1 MPALPTTA
9 TIGVIG
15 AGAMGAGIAQVAA
28 QAGHSVILHDN
39 QPGAAKAGIDNIRRQ
54 LEQRVAKGK
63 MTQDDVD
70 NIIARLQPADAIN
83 ALADSRLIIEAI
95 VENLEVKRQV
105 FAQLEALCS
114 PDTLLASN
122 TSSLSITS
130 IAANLEHPERMAGLH
145 FFNPAPVMKLVEVV
159 SGLATTTKVADTLF
173 DTASAWGKVAVHAS
187 STPGFIVN
195 RVARP
200 FYAEGLRLLQEGAS
214 DAATLDA
221 LMRQAGGFRMG
232 PFELMDLIGHDVNYA
247 VTRSVF
253 DAYYGDT
260 RFKPSLVQ
268 HALVEAGRLGRKSGQ
283 GFYGYFREEQRDKH
297 REGQREGAAKPQPK
311 FAAPVNAELPALV
324 VQGANGT
331 IAPLLERAQEAGLD
345 VVHRESLQQDGTPHL
360 YLGDLTLAL
369 SDGRCA
375 AERAVNEGLE
385 ALVLFDLCLDY
396 RSASAI
402 ALAASHTTSP
412 ESCQLATAFFQRLG
426 MDVAWLTDTPGLV
439 VLRTVTMLANEAA
452 DAVLQGVCSVQD
464 GDLAMQAGVNYPR
477 GPLAWADSLGLPF
490 VHRTLLHLQQSYGEE
505 RYRSSFLLRRKAL
518 SKERFHE

>member
-1 MPALPTTA
+1 MPALPSTA

-28 QAGHSVILHDN
+28 QAGHSVILYDN
-39 QPGAAKAGIDNIRRQ
+39 QPGTAKAGIDNIRRQ
-54 LEQRVAKGK
+54 LEKRVAKGK
-63 MTQDDVD
+63 MPQGDVD
-70 NIIARLQPADAIN
+70 TIIARLQPADAID

-95 VENLEVKRQV
+95 VENLEIKRQV
-105 FAQLEALCS
+105 FAQLEALC
-114 PDTLLASN
+114 PPGTLLASN

-130 IAANLEHPERMAGLH
+130 IAANLEYPERMAGLH

-159 SGLATTTKVADTLF
+159 SGLATTSEVAETLF

-200 FYAEGLRLLQEGAS
+200 FYAEGLRLLQEVAS

-268 HALVEAGRLGRKSGQ
+268 QALVEAGRLGRKSGQ
-283 GFYGYFREEQRDKH
+283 GFFDYPP
-297 REGQREGAAKPQPK
+297 EGERANTVTAQPK
-311 FAAPVNAELPALV
+311 FAAPANAELPALV
-324 VQGANGT
+324 VQGANST

-345 VVHRESLQQDGTPHL
+345 VVYRESLHQDGTSRL
-360 YLGDLTLAL
+360 YLGDLVLAL

-402 ALAASHTTSP
+402 GLAASHTASP
-412 ESCQLATAFFQRLG
+412 EARQLATAFFQRLG

-439 VLRTVTMLANEAA
+439 VLRTVAMLANEAA
-452 DAVLQGVCSVQD
+452 DAVLQGVCSAQD

-477 GPLAWADSLGLPF
+477 GLLAWADSLGLPF
-490 VHRTLLHLQQSYGEE
+490 VHRTLTHLQQSYGEE

-518 SKERFHE
+518 SEESFHE

>member
-1 MPALPTTA
+1 MPALPTSA
-9 TIGVIG
+9 VIGVIG

-54 LEQRVAKGK
+54 LEKRVAKGK
-63 MTQDDVD
+63 MIQGDVD
-70 NIIARLQPADAIN
+70 NIIARLQPADAID
-83 ALADSRLIIEAI
+83 ALADSHLVIEAI
-95 VENLEVKRQV
+95 VENLEIKRQV

-130 IAANLEHPERMAGLH
+130 IAANLERPERMAGLH

-159 SGLATTTKVADTLF
+159 SGLATTTDVAETLY
-173 DTASAWGKVAVHAS
+173 DTAVAWGKVAVHAS

-214 DAATLDA
+214 DAATIDA
-221 LMRQAGGFRMG
+221 LLRQAGGFRMG

-260 RFKPSLVQ
+260 RFEPSLVQ
-268 HALVEAGRLGRKSGQ
+268 QALVEAGRLGRKSGK
-283 GFYGYFREEQRDKH
+283 GFFDYAES
-297 REGQREGAAKPQPK
+297 AAKPQPT
-311 FAAPVNAELPALV
+311 FAEPANMELPALV
-324 VQGANGT
+324 VQGANST
-331 IAPLLERAQEAGLD
+331 LAPLLERAQEAGLN
-345 VVHRESLQQDGTPHL
+345 VVYRESLQQDGSPRL
-360 YLGDLTLAL
+360 YLGDLVLTI

-375 AERAVNEGLE
+375 AERAVNEGLD

-396 RSASAI
+396 RNASAI
-402 ALAASHTTSP
+402 ALAASHTVSP
-412 ESCQLATAFFQRLG
+412 EVRQLATAFFQHMG

-439 VLRTVTMLANEAA
+439 VLRTVAMLANEAA
-452 DAVLQGVCSVQD
+452 DAVLQGVCSAQD
-464 GDLAMQAGVNYPR
+464 GDLAMQAGVNYPS

-490 VHRTLLHLQQSYGEE
+490 VHRTLTHLQQSYGEE
-505 RYRSSFLLRRKAL
+505 RYRSSFLLRRNAL
-518 SKERFHE
+518 SEESFHE

>member
-1 MPALPTTA
+1 MSALPTSA
-9 TIGVIG
+9 VIGVIG

-54 LEQRVAKGK
+54 LEKRVAKGK
-63 MTQDDVD
+63 MIQGDVD
-70 NIIARLQPADAIN
+70 NIIARLQPADAID
-83 ALADSRLIIEAI
+83 ALADSHLVIEAI
-95 VENLEVKRQV
+95 VENLEIKRQV

-130 IAANLEHPERMAGLH
+130 IAANLERPERMAGLH

-159 SGLATTTKVADTLF
+159 SGLATTTDIAETLY
-173 DTASAWGKVAVHAS
+173 DTAIAWGKVAVHAS

-214 DAATLDA
+214 DAATIDA
-221 LMRQAGGFRMG
+221 LLRQAGGFRMG

-260 RFKPSLVQ
+260 RFEPSLVQ
-268 HALVEAGRLGRKSGQ
+268 QALVEAARLGRKSGK
-283 GFYGYFREEQRDKH
+283 GFFDYA
-297 REGQREGAAKPQPK
+297 EGAAKPQPE
-311 FAAPVNAELPALV
+311 FAAPANTELPALV
-324 VQGANGT
+324 VQGANST
-331 IAPLLERAQEAGLD
+331 LAPLLERAQEAGLN
-345 VVHRESLQQDGTPHL
+345 VVYRESLQQDGSPRL
-360 YLGDLTLAL
+360 YLGDLVMAL

-375 AERAVNEGLE
+375 TERAVNEGLD

-396 RSASAI
+396 RNASAI
-402 ALAASHTTSP
+402 ALAASHTASP
-412 ESCQLATAFFQRLG
+412 EARQLATAFFQHIR

-439 VLRTVTMLANEAA
+439 VLRTVAMLANEAA
-452 DAVLQGVCSVQD
+452 DAVLQGVCSAQD

-490 VHRTLLHLQQSYGEE
+490 IHRTLTHLQQSYGEE
-505 RYRSSFLLRRKAL
+505 RYRSSFLLRRNAL
-518 SKERFHE
+518 SEENFHE

>member
-28 QAGHSVILHDN
+28 QAGHLVILHDN
-39 QPGAAKAGIDNIRRQ
+39 RPGAATAGIDNIRHQ
-54 LEQRVAKGK
+54 LEQRVAKDK
-63 MTQDDVD
+63 MSKDAVD
-70 NIIARLQPADAIN
+70 SIIARMQPADTID
-83 ALADSRLIIEAI
+83 ALADSHLIIEAI
-95 VENLEVKRQV
+95 VEDLEIKRQL

-130 IAANLEHPERMAGLH
+130 IAANLEYPERMAGLH
-145 FFNPAPVMKLVEVV
+145 FFNPAPIMKLVEVV
-159 SGLATTTKVADTLF
+159 SGLATTAEIAETLYA
-173 DTASAWGKVAVHAS
+173 TANAWGKVAVHAS

-221 LMRQAGGFRMG
+221 LLRQAGGFRMG

-260 RFKPSLVQ
+260 RFKPSLMQ

-283 GFYGYFREEQRDKH
+283 GFFDYF
-297 REGQREGAAKPQPK
+297 EGQRQSAEKPQPNI
-311 FAAPVNAELPALV
+311 AAQAPTQLQLPPLV
-324 VQGANGT
+324 VQGDPGV
-331 IAPLLERAQEAGLD
+331 IAPLLERAQQAGLD
-345 VVHRESLQQDGTPHL
+345 VIHRESLPRDGAPLLH
-360 YLGDLTLAL
+360 LGDLVLAL

-412 ESCQLATAFFQRLG
+412 EACQLATAFFQRLG

-439 VLRTVTMLANEAA
+439 VLRTVVMLANEAA
-452 DAVLQGVCSVQD
+452 DAVLQGVCSAQD
-464 GDLAMQAGVNYPR
+464 VDLAMQAGVNYPC
-477 GPLAWADSLGLPF
+477 GPLAWADSLSLPF
-490 VHRTLLHLQQSYGEE
+490 THRTLTHLQQSYGEE

-518 SKERFHE
+518 SEESFHE

>member
-1 MPALPTTA
+1 MPALPTSA
-9 TIGVIG
+9 VIGVIG

-28 QAGHSVILHDN
+28 QAGHPVILHDN

-63 MTQDDVD
+63 MSQGDVD
-70 NIIARLQPADAIN
+70 NIIARLQPADAID
-83 ALADSRLIIEAI
+83 ALADSHLVIEAI
-95 VENLEVKRQV
+95 VENLEIKRQV

-114 PDTLLASN
+114 PATLLASN

-130 IAANLEHPERMAGLH
+130 IAANLERPERMAGLH

-159 SGLATTTKVADTLF
+159 SGLATTNEVADTLF
-173 DTASAWGKVAVHAS
+173 DTAIAWGKVAVHAS

-200 FYAEGLRLLQEGAS
+200 FYAEGLRLLQESAS

-268 HALVEAGRLGRKSGQ
+268 HALVEAKRLGRKSGQ
-283 GFYGYFREEQRDKH
+283 GFYDYS
-297 REGQREGAAKPQPK
+297 REGQREGTAKPQPK
-311 FAAPVNAELPALV
+311 FAAPVNTKLPALV

-345 VVHRESLQQDGTPHL
+345 VVHRESLQQDGTPRL
-360 YLGDLTLAL
+360 YLGDLVLAL

-412 ESCQLATAFFQRLG
+412 EARQLATAFFQRLG

-439 VLRTVTMLANEAA
+439 VLRTVAMLANEAA
-452 DAVLQGVCSVQD
+452 DAVLQGVCSAQD

-490 VHRTLLHLQQSYGEE
+490 VHRTITHLQQSYGEE

-518 SKERFHE
+518 SEESFHE

>member
-1 MPALPTTA
+1 MSALPTTA
-9 TIGVIG
+9 VIGVIG

-39 QPGAAKAGIDNIRRQ
+39 QPGAASAGIDNIRRQ
-54 LEQRVAKGK
+54 LEKRVAKGK
-63 MTQDDVD
+63 MRQDEVD
-70 NIIARLQPADAIN
+70 GIIARLQPADTVE

-95 VENLEVKRQV
+95 VENLEIKRQV

-130 IAANLEHPERMAGLH
+130 IAANLERPERMAGLH

-159 SGLATTTKVADTLF
+159 SGLATSAEVAETLYA
-173 DTASAWGKVAVHAS
+173 TASAWGKVAVHAS

-200 FYAEGLRLLQEGAS
+200 FYAEGLRLLQEGAG

-221 LMRQAGGFRMG
+221 LLRQAGGFRMG

-260 RFKPSLVQ
+260 RFEPSLVQ
-268 HALVEAGRLGRKSGQ
+268 QALVEAGRLGRKSGQ
-283 GFYGYFREEQRDKH
+283 GFYDYS
-297 REGQREGAAKPQPK
+297 REGQHENTAKPQPTIS
-311 FAAPVNAELPALV
+311 APAQAELPPLV
-324 VQGANGT
+324 VQGEPGV
-331 IAPLLERAQEAGLD
+331 IAPLLERAQESGLE
-345 VVHRESLQQDGTPHL
+345 VVRRESLQPDGTTRL
-360 YLGDLTLAL
+360 RLGDLVLAL

-396 RSASAI
+396 RNAGAI
-402 ALAASHTTSP
+402 ALSASHATSA
-412 ESCQLATAFFQRLG
+412 EARELATAFFQRLG
-426 MDVAWLTDTPGLV
+426 IDVVWLTDTPGLV
-439 VLRTVTMLANEAA
+439 VLRTVAMLANEAA
-452 DAVLQGVCSVQD
+452 DAVLQGVCSAED

-477 GPLAWADSLGLPF
+477 GPLAWADSLGLAF
-490 VHRTLLHLQQSYGEE
+490 VHRTLTHLQQSYGEE
-505 RYRSSFLLRRKAL
+505 RYRASFLLRRKAL
-518 SKERFHE
+518 TEENFHE

>member
-1 MPALPTTA
+1 MSALPTSA
-9 TIGVIG
+9 VIGVIG

-39 QPGAAKAGIDNIRRQ
+39 QPGAAKAGIENIRRQ
-54 LEQRVAKGK
+54 LEKRVAKGK
-63 MTQDDVD
+63 MSQGDVD
-70 NIIARLQPADAIN
+70 NIIARLQPADAID
-83 ALADSRLIIEAI
+83 ALADSRLVIEAI
-95 VENLEVKRQV
+95 VENLEIKRQV

-114 PDTLLASN
+114 ADTLLASN

-130 IAANLEHPERMAGLH
+130 IAANLEHPERMAGMH
-145 FFNPAPVMKLVEVV
+145 FFNPAPIMKLVEVV
-159 SGLATTTKVADTLF
+159 SGLATTSEVAETLYA
-173 DTASAWGKVAVHAS
+173 TAVAWGKVAVHAS

-214 DAATLDA
+214 DAATIDA
-221 LMRQAGGFRMG
+221 LLRQAGGFRMG

-260 RFKPSLVQ
+260 RFEPSLVQ
-268 HALVEAGRLGRKSGQ
+268 QALVEAGRLGRKSGQ
-283 GFYGYFREEQRDKH
+283 GFFDYADEH
-297 REGQREGAAKPQPK
+297 TAKPQPK
-311 FAAPVNAELPALV
+311 FAAPANAELPALV
-324 VQGANGT
+324 VQGDPGV
-331 IAPLLERAQEAGLD
+331 IAPLLERAQEAGLE
-345 VVHRESLQQDGTPHL
+345 VVRRESLQPDGTPRL
-360 YLGDLTLAL
+360 YLCDLVLAL

-375 AERAVNEGLE
+375 AERAVNEGLN

-396 RSASAI
+396 RNASAI

-412 ESCQLATAFFQRLG
+412 EARQLAAAFFQRLG
-426 MDVAWLTDTPGLV
+426 IDVAWLTDTPGLV
-439 VLRTVTMLANEAA
+439 VLRSVAMLANEAA
-452 DAVLQGVCSVQD
+452 DAVLQGVCSAKD

-490 VHRTLLHLQQSYGEE
+490 VHRTLTHLQQSYGEQ
-505 RYRSSFLLRRKAL
+505 RYRSSFLLRRNAL
-518 SKERFHE
+518 SEESFHE

>member
-1 MPALPTTA
+1 MPALPTSA
-9 TIGVIG
+9 VIGVIG

-54 LEQRVAKGK
+54 LEKRVAKGK
-63 MTQDDVD
+63 MIQGDVD
-70 NIIARLQPADAIN
+70 NIIARLQPADAID
-83 ALADSRLIIEAI
+83 ALADSHLVIEAI
-95 VENLEVKRQV
+95 VENLEIKRQV

-130 IAANLEHPERMAGLH
+130 IAANLERPERMAGLH
-145 FFNPAPVMKLVEVV
+145 FFNPAPIMKLVEVV
-159 SGLATTTKVADTLF
+159 SGLATTTEIADTLY
-173 DTASAWGKVAVHAS
+173 DTAVAWGKVAVHAS

-214 DAATLDA
+214 DAATIDA
-221 LMRQAGGFRMG
+221 LLRQAGGFRMG

-260 RFKPSLVQ
+260 RFEPSLVQ
-268 HALVEAGRLGRKSGQ
+268 QALVEAGRLGRKSGK
-283 GFYGYFREEQRDKH
+283 GFFDYAES
-297 REGQREGAAKPQPK
+297 AAKPQPT
-311 FAAPVNAELPALV
+311 FAGPANTELPALV
-324 VQGANGT
+324 VQGDPGV
-331 IAPLLERAQEAGLD
+331 IAPLLERAQEAGL
-345 VVHRESLQQDGTPHL
+345 VVVRRESLQPDGTPRL
-360 YLGDLTLAL
+360 YLGDLVLAL

-375 AERAVNEGLE
+375 AERAVNEGLD

-402 ALAASHTTSP
+402 ALAASHTASP
-412 ESCQLATAFFQRLG
+412 EARKLATAFFQRLG
-426 MDVAWLTDTPGLV
+426 IDVAWLTDTPGLV
-439 VLRTVTMLANEAA
+439 VLRTVAMLANEAA
-452 DAVLQGVCSVQD
+452 DAVLQGVCSAQD

-490 VHRTLLHLQQSYGEE
+490 VHRTLTHLQQSYGEE
-505 RYRSSFLLRRKAL
+505 RYRSSFLLRRNAL
-518 SKERFHE
+518 SEESFHE

>member
-1 MPALPTTA
+1 MSALPTSA
-9 TIGVIG
+9 VIGVIG

-54 LEQRVAKGK
+54 LEKRVAKGK
-63 MTQDDVD
+63 MIQGDVD
-70 NIIARLQPADAIN
+70 NIIARLQPADAID
-83 ALADSRLIIEAI
+83 ALADSHLVIEAI
-95 VENLEVKRQV
+95 VENLEIKRQV

-130 IAANLEHPERMAGLH
+130 IAANLERPERMAGLH
-145 FFNPAPVMKLVEVV
+145 FFNPASVMKLVEVV
-159 SGLATTTKVADTLF
+159 SGLATTTDVADTLY
-173 DTASAWGKVAVHAS
+173 DTAVAWGKVAVHAS

-214 DAATLDA
+214 DAATIDA
-221 LMRQAGGFRMG
+221 LLRQAGGFRMG

-260 RFKPSLVQ
+260 RFEPSLVQ
-268 HALVEAGRLGRKSGQ
+268 QALVEAGRLGRKSGK
-283 GFYGYFREEQRDKH
+283 GFFDYAES
-297 REGQREGAAKPQPK
+297 AAKPQPT
-311 FAAPVNAELPALV
+311 FAEPANMELPALV
-324 VQGANGT
+324 VQGANST
-331 IAPLLERAQEAGLD
+331 LAPLLERAQEAGLN
-345 VVHRESLQQDGTPHL
+345 VVYRESLQQDGSPRL
-360 YLGDLTLAL
+360 YLGDLVLAL

-375 AERAVNEGLE
+375 AERAVNEGLD

-396 RSASAI
+396 RNASAI
-402 ALAASHTTSP
+402 ALAASHTASP
-412 ESCQLATAFFQRLG
+412 EARQLATAFFQHMG

-439 VLRTVTMLANEAA
+439 VLRTVAMLANEAA
-452 DAVLQGVCSVQD
+452 DAVLQGVCSAQD

-490 VHRTLLHLQQSYGEE
+490 VHRTLTHLQKSYGEE
-505 RYRSSFLLRRKAL
+505 RYRSSFLLRRNAL
-518 SKERFHE
+518 SEESFHE

>member
-1 MPALPTTA
+1 MSALSTSA
-9 TIGVIG
+9 VIGVIG

-39 QPGAAKAGIDNIRRQ
+39 QPGAAKTGIDNIRRQ
-54 LEQRVAKGK
+54 LEKRVAKGK
-63 MTQDDVD
+63 MIQGDVD
-70 NIIARLQPADAIN
+70 NIIARLQPAGAID
-83 ALADSRLIIEAI
+83 ALADSHLVIEAI
-95 VENLEVKRQV
+95 VENLEIKRQV

-130 IAANLEHPERMAGLH
+130 IAANLERPEHMAGLH

-159 SGLATTTKVADTLF
+159 SGLATTTDVAETLY
-173 DTASAWGKVAVHAS
+173 DTAVAWGKVAVHAS

-214 DAATLDA
+214 DAATIDA
-221 LMRQAGGFRMG
+221 LLRQAGGFRMG

-260 RFKPSLVQ
+260 RFEPSLVQ
-268 HALVEAGRLGRKSGQ
+268 QALVEAGRLGRKSGK
-283 GFYGYFREEQRDKH
+283 GFFDYAES
-297 REGQREGAAKPQPK
+297 AAKPQPT
-311 FAAPVNAELPALV
+311 FAEPANMELPALV
-324 VQGANGT
+324 VQGANST
-331 IAPLLERAQEAGLD
+331 LAPLLERAQEAGLN
-345 VVHRESLQQDGTPHL
+345 VVYRESLQQDGSPRL
-360 YLGDLTLAL
+360 YLGDLALAL

-375 AERAVNEGLE
+375 AERAVNEGLD

-396 RSASAI
+396 RNASAI
-402 ALAASHTTSP
+402 ALAASHTASP
-412 ESCQLATAFFQRLG
+412 EVRQLATAFFQHMG

-439 VLRTVTMLANEAA
+439 VLRTVAMLANEAA
-452 DAVLQGVCSVQD
+452 DAVLQGVCSAQD

-490 VHRTLLHLQQSYGEE
+490 VHRTLTHLQQSYGEE
-505 RYRSSFLLRRKAL
+505 RYRSSFLLRRNAL
-518 SKERFHE
+518 SEESFHE

>member
-1 MPALPTTA
+1 MPALPTSA
-9 TIGVIG
+9 VIGVIG

-54 LEQRVAKGK
+54 LEKRVAKGK
-63 MTQDDVD
+63 MIQGDVD
-70 NIIARLQPADAIN
+70 NIIARLQPADAID
-83 ALADSRLIIEAI
+83 ALADSHLVIEAI
-95 VENLEVKRQV
+95 VENLEIKRQV

-130 IAANLEHPERMAGLH
+130 IAANLERPERMAGLH
-145 FFNPAPVMKLVEVV
+145 FFNPAPIMKLVEVV
-159 SGLATTTKVADTLF
+159 SGLATTTEVADTLY
-173 DTASAWGKVAVHAS
+173 DTAVAWGKVAVHAS

-214 DAATLDA
+214 DAATIDA
-221 LMRQAGGFRMG
+221 LLRQAGGFRMG

-260 RFKPSLVQ
+260 RFEPSLVQ
-268 HALVEAGRLGRKSGQ
+268 QALVEAGRLGRKSGK
-283 GFYGYFREEQRDKH
+283 GFFDYAES
-297 REGQREGAAKPQPK
+297 AAKPQPT
-311 FAAPVNAELPALV
+311 FAEPANTELPALV
-324 VQGANGT
+324 VQGANST
-331 IAPLLERAQEAGLD
+331 LAPLLERAQKAGLN
-345 VVHRESLQQDGTPHL
+345 VVYRESLQQDGSPRL
-360 YLGDLTLAL
+360 YLGDLVLAL

-375 AERAVNEGLE
+375 AERAVNEGLD

-396 RSASAI
+396 RNASAI
-402 ALAASHTTSP
+402 ALAASHTASP
-412 ESCQLATAFFQRLG
+412 EARQLATAFFQHMG

-439 VLRTVTMLANEAA
+439 VLRTVAMLANEAA
-452 DAVLQGVCSVQD
+452 DAVLQGVCSAKD

-490 VHRTLLHLQQSYGEE
+490 VHRTLTHLQQSYGEE
-505 RYRSSFLLRRKAL
+505 RYRSSFLLRRNAL
-518 SKERFHE
+518 SEESFHE

>member
-1 MPALPTTA
+1 MSALPTSA
-9 TIGVIG
+9 VIGVIG

-54 LEQRVAKGK
+54 LEKRVAKGK
-63 MTQDDVD
+63 MIQGDVD
-70 NIIARLQPADAIN
+70 NIIARLQPADAID
-83 ALADSRLIIEAI
+83 ALADSHLVIEAI
-95 VENLEVKRQV
+95 VENLEIKRQV

-130 IAANLEHPERMAGLH
+130 IAANLERPERMAGLH

-159 SGLATTTKVADTLF
+159 SGLATTTDVADTLY
-173 DTASAWGKVAVHAS
+173 DTAVAWGKVAVHAS

-214 DAATLDA
+214 DAATIDA
-221 LMRQAGGFRMG
+221 LLRQAGGFRMG

-260 RFKPSLVQ
+260 RFEPSLVQ
-268 HALVEAGRLGRKSGQ
+268 QALVEAGRLGRKSGK
-283 GFYGYFREEQRDKH
+283 GFFDYAES
-297 REGQREGAAKPQPK
+297 AAKPQPT
-311 FAAPVNAELPALV
+311 FAEPANMELPALV
-324 VQGANGT
+324 VQGANST
-331 IAPLLERAQEAGLD
+331 LAPLLERAQEAGLN
-345 VVHRESLQQDGTPHL
+345 VVYRESLQQDGSPRL
-360 YLGDLTLAL
+360 YLDDLVLAL

-375 AERAVNEGLE
+375 AERAVNEGLD

-396 RSASAI
+396 RNASAI
-402 ALAASHTTSP
+402 ALAASHTASP
-412 ESCQLATAFFQRLG
+412 EARQLATAFFQHMG

-439 VLRTVTMLANEAA
+439 VLRTVAMLANEAA
-452 DAVLQGVCSVQD
+452 DAVLQGVCSAQD

-490 VHRTLLHLQQSYGEE
+490 VHRTLTHLQQSYGEE
-505 RYRSSFLLRRKAL
+505 RYRSSFLLRRNAL
-518 SKERFHE
+518 SEESFHE

>member
-1 MPALPTTA
+1 MSALPTSA
-9 TIGVIG
+9 VIGVIG

-54 LEQRVAKGK
+54 LEKRVAKGK
-63 MTQDDVD
+63 MIQGDVD
-70 NIIARLQPADAIN
+70 NIMARLQPADAID
-83 ALADSRLIIEAI
+83 ALADSHLVIEAI

-130 IAANLEHPERMAGLH
+130 IAANLERPERMAGLH

-159 SGLATTTKVADTLF
+159 SGLATTTDVADTLY
-173 DTASAWGKVAVHAS
+173 DTAVAWGKVAVHAS

-214 DAATLDA
+214 DAATIDA
-221 LMRQAGGFRMG
+221 LLRQAGGFRMG

-260 RFKPSLVQ
+260 RFEPSLVQ
-268 HALVEAGRLGRKSGQ
+268 QALVEAGRLGRKSGQ
-283 GFYGYFREEQRDKH
+283 GFFDYA
-297 REGQREGAAKPQPK
+297 EGAAKPQPT
-311 FAAPVNAELPALV
+311 FAEPANTELPALV
-324 VQGANGT
+324 VQGANST
-331 IAPLLERAQEAGLD
+331 LAPLLERAQEAGLN
-345 VVHRESLQQDGTPHL
+345 VVYRESLQPSGTPRL
-360 YLGDLTLAL
+360 YLGDLVLAL

-375 AERAVNEGLE
+375 AERAANEGLD

-412 ESCQLATAFFQRLG
+412 EARQLATAFFQRLG
-426 MDVAWLTDTPGLV
+426 MDVVWLTDTPGLV
-439 VLRTVTMLANEAA
+439 VLRTVAMLANEAA
-452 DAVLQGVCSVQD
+452 DAVLQGVCSAQD

-477 GPLAWADSLGLPF
+477 GPLAWADSLGLHF
-490 VHRTLLHLQQSYGEE
+490 VHRTLTHLQQSYGEE
-505 RYRSSFLLRRKAL
+505 RYRSSFLLRRNAL
-518 SKERFHE
+518 GGGSFHE

>member
-1 MPALPTTA
+1 MSALA
-9 TIGVIG
+9 TSAVIGVIG

-63 MTQDDVD
+63 MTQDDMD
-70 NIIARLQPADAIN
+70 NFIARLQPADAID
-83 ALADSRLIIEAI
+83 ALADSRLVIEAI
-95 VENLEVKRQV
+95 VENLEIKRQV

-130 IAANLEHPERMAGLH
+130 IAANLERPERMAGLH

-159 SGLATTTKVADTLF
+159 SGLATATEVADSLF
-173 DTASAWGKVAVHAS
+173 DTAIAWGKVAVHAR

-214 DAATLDA
+214 DAATIDA
-221 LMRQAGGFRMG
+221 LLRQAGGFRMG

-260 RFKPSLVQ
+260 RFEPSLVQ
-268 HALVEAGRLGRKSGQ
+268 QALVEAGRLGRKSGQ
-283 GFYGYFREEQRDKH
+283 GFFDYAVEN
-297 REGQREGAAKPQPK
+297 AAKPQPK
-311 FAAPVNAELPALV
+311 FAVPANVELPALV
-324 VQGANGT
+324 VLGANST
-331 IAPLLERAQEAGLD
+331 LAPLVERAQEAGLD
-345 VVHRESLQQDGTPHL
+345 VVRRESLQPDGTPRL
-360 YLGDLTLAL
+360 YLGDLVLAL

-375 AERAVNEGLE
+375 AERAVNEGLD

-396 RSASAI
+396 HNASAI
-402 ALAASHTTSP
+402 ALTASHTTSP
-412 ESCQLATAFFQRLG
+412 ETRQLAAAFFQRLG

-439 VLRTVTMLANEAA
+439 VLRTVAMLANEAA
-452 DAVLQGVCSVQD
+452 DAVLQGVCSAQD

-490 VHRTLLHLQQSYGEE
+490 VHRTLTHLQQSYGEE

-518 SKERFHE
+518 SEESFHE

>member
-1 MPALPTTA
+1 MAALPTSA
-9 TIGVIG
+9 VIGVIG

-28 QAGHSVILHDN
+28 QAGHSVVLHDN

-54 LEQRVAKGK
+54 LEKRVAKGK
-63 MTQDDVD
+63 MTQGDVD

-83 ALADSRLIIEAI
+83 ALADSRLVIEAI
-95 VENLEVKRQV
+95 VENLEIKRQV

-130 IAANLEHPERMAGLH
+130 IAANLERPERMAGLH

-159 SGLATTTKVADTLF
+159 SGLATTNEVADTLYA
-173 DTASAWGKVAVHAS
+173 TASTWGKVAVHAS

-214 DAATLDA
+214 DAATIDA
-221 LMRQAGGFRMG
+221 LLRQAGGFRMG

-268 HALVEAGRLGRKSGQ
+268 QALVEAGRLGRKSGQ
-283 GFYGYFREEQRDKH
+283 GFYSYHEH
-297 REGQREGAAKPQPK
+297 SAKPQP
-311 FAAPVNAELPALV
+311 AISGPVQAELPPLV
-324 VQGANGT
+324 VQGEPGV
-331 IAPLLERAQEAGLD
+331 IAPLLERAQEAGIE
-345 VVHRESLQQDGTPHL
+345 VVRRESLQQDGTARL
-360 YLGDLTLAL
+360 YLGDLVLAL

-402 ALAASHTTSP
+402 ALAASHMTSP
-412 ESCQLATAFFQRLG
+412 EAHQLATAFFQRLG
-426 MDVAWLTDTPGLV
+426 MDVTWLTDTPGLV

-452 DAVLQGVCSVQD
+452 DAVLQGVCSAQD

-490 VHRTLLHLQQSYGEE
+490 VHRTLTHLQQSYGEE
-505 RYRSSFLLRRKAL
+505 RYRSSFLLRRNAL
-518 SKERFHE
+518 SEESFHE

>member
-1 MPALPTTA
+1 MSALPTSA
-9 TIGVIG
+9 VIGVIG

-54 LEQRVAKGK
+54 LEKRVAKGK
-63 MTQDDVD
+63 MIQGDVD
-70 NIIARLQPADAIN
+70 NIIARLQPADAID
-83 ALADSRLIIEAI
+83 ALADSHLVIEAI
-95 VENLEVKRQV
+95 VENLEIKRQV

-130 IAANLEHPERMAGLH
+130 IAANLERPERMAGLH

-159 SGLATTTKVADTLF
+159 SGLATTTDVADTLY
-173 DTASAWGKVAVHAS
+173 DTAVAWGKVAVHAS

-214 DAATLDA
+214 DAATIDA
-221 LMRQAGGFRMG
+221 LLRQAGGFRMG

-260 RFKPSLVQ
+260 RFEPSLVQ
-268 HALVEAGRLGRKSGQ
+268 QALVEAGRLGRKSGK
-283 GFYGYFREEQRDKH
+283 GFFDYAES
-297 REGQREGAAKPQPK
+297 AAKPQPT
-311 FAAPVNAELPALV
+311 FAEPANMELPALV
-324 VQGANGT
+324 VQGANST
-331 IAPLLERAQEAGLD
+331 LAPLLERAQEAGLN
-345 VVHRESLQQDGTPHL
+345 VVYRESLQQDGSPRL
-360 YLGDLTLAL
+360 YLGDLVLAI

-375 AERAVNEGLE
+375 AERAVNEGLD

-396 RSASAI
+396 RNASAI
-402 ALAASHTTSP
+402 ALAASHTASP
-412 ESCQLATAFFQRLG
+412 EARQLATAFFQHMG

-439 VLRTVTMLANEAA
+439 VLRTVAMLANEAA
-452 DAVLQGVCSVQD
+452 DAVLQGVCSAQD

-490 VHRTLLHLQQSYGEE
+490 VHRTLTHLQQSYGEE
-505 RYRSSFLLRRKAL
+505 RYRSSFLLRRNAL
-518 SKERFHE
+518 SEESFHE

>member
-1 MPALPTTA
+1 MPALPTSA
-9 TIGVIG
+9 VIGVIG

-28 QAGHSVILHDN
+28 QAGHSVVLHDN

-54 LEQRVAKGK
+54 LEKRVAKGK
-63 MTQDDVD
+63 MTQGDVD
-70 NIIARLQPADAIN
+70 NIVARLQPADAID
-83 ALADSRLIIEAI
+83 ALADSRLVIEAI
-95 VENLEVKRQV
+95 VENLEIKRQV

-130 IAANLEHPERMAGLH
+130 IAANLERPERMAGLH

-159 SGLATTTKVADTLF
+159 SGLATTTDVAETLYA
-173 DTASAWGKVAVHAS
+173 TASAWGKVAVHAS

-214 DAATLDA
+214 DAATIDA
-221 LMRQAGGFRMG
+221 LLRQAGGFRMG

-260 RFKPSLVQ
+260 RFEPSLVQ
-268 HALVEAGRLGRKSGQ
+268 QALVEAGRLGRKSGQ
-283 GFYGYFREEQRDKH
+283 GFFDYAGENT
-297 REGQREGAAKPQPK
+297 AKPQPK
-311 FAAPVNAELPALV
+311 FAAPANAELPALV
-324 VQGANGT
+324 VQGDPGV

-345 VVHRESLQQDGTPHL
+345 VARRESLQSDGTPRL
-360 YLGDLTLAL
+360 YLGDLVLAL

-375 AERAVNEGLE
+375 AERAVNEGLD

-402 ALAASHTTSP
+402 ALAASHMTSP
-412 ESCQLATAFFQRLG
+412 EARQLATAFFQRLG
-426 MDVAWLTDTPGLV
+426 VDVTWLTDTPGLV
-439 VLRTVTMLANEAA
+439 VLRTVAMLANEAA
-452 DAVLQGVCSVQD
+452 DAVLQGVCSAQD

-490 VHRTLLHLQQSYGEE
+490 VHRTLTHLQQSYGEE
-505 RYRSSFLLRRKAL
+505 RYRSSFLLRRNAL
-518 SKERFHE
+518 SEESFHE

>member
-1 MPALPTTA
+1 MSALPTSA
-9 TIGVIG
+9 VIGVVG

-39 QPGAAKAGIDNIRRQ
+39 QPVAAKAGIDNIRRQ
-54 LEQRVAKGK
+54 LEKRVAKGK
-63 MTQDDVD
+63 MIQGDVD
-70 NIIARLQPADAIN
+70 DIVARLQPADAID
-83 ALADSRLIIEAI
+83 ALADSHLVIEAI
-95 VENLEVKRQV
+95 VENLEIKRQV

-130 IAANLEHPERMAGLH
+130 IAANLERPERMAGLH

-159 SGLATTTKVADTLF
+159 SGLATTAEVAETLY
-173 DTASAWGKVAVHAS
+173 DTAVAWGKVAVHAS

-200 FYAEGLRLLQEGAS
+200 FYAEGLRLLQESAS
-214 DAATLDA
+214 DAATIDA
-221 LMRQAGGFRMG
+221 LLRQAGGFRMG

-260 RFKPSLVQ
+260 RFEPSLVQ
-268 HALVEAGRLGRKSGQ
+268 QALVEAGRLGRKSGQ
-283 GFYGYFREEQRDKH
+283 GFFDYAGENV
-297 REGQREGAAKPQPK
+297 AKPQPK
-311 FAAPVNAELPALV
+311 FAVAENLELPTLV
-324 VQGANGT
+324 VQGNPGV
-331 IAPLLERAQEAGLD
+331 IAPLLERAQEAGLE
-345 VVHRESLQQDGTPHL
+345 VVRRESLQPDGTPRL
-360 YLGDLTLAL
+360 YLGDLVLSL

-375 AERAVNEGLE
+375 AERAANEGLE

-396 RSASAI
+396 RNASAI

-412 ESCQLATAFFQRLG
+412 EARQRAMAFFQRMG

-452 DAVLQGVCSVQD
+452 DAVLQGVCSAKD

-477 GPLAWADSLGLPF
+477 GPLAWADSLGVAF
-490 VHRTLLHLQQSYGEE
+490 VHRTLTHLQQSYGEE
-505 RYRSSFLLRRKAL
+505 RYRSSFLLRRNAL
-518 SKERFHE
+518 SEESFHE

>member
-1 MPALPTTA
+1 MAALPTSA
-9 TIGVIG
+9 VIGVIG

-39 QPGAAKAGIDNIRRQ
+39 QPGAAKAGINNIRRQ
-54 LEQRVAKGK
+54 LEKRVAKGK
-63 MTQDDVD
+63 VSQADVD
-70 NIIARLQPADAIN
+70 NIMARLQPADTID

-130 IAANLEHPERMAGLH
+130 IAADLKHPERMAGLH

-159 SGLATTTKVADTLF
+159 SGLATTTDVANTLF

-200 FYAEGLRLLQEGAS
+200 FYAEGLRLLQERAS

-221 LMRQAGGFRMG
+221 LLRQAGGFRMG

-260 RFKPSLVQ
+260 RFEPSLVQ
-268 HALVEAGRLGRKSGQ
+268 QALVEAGRLGRKSGL
-283 GFYGYFREEQRDKH
+283 GFFDYSAEEH
-297 REGQREGAAKPQPK
+297 AKPQPA
-311 FAAPVNAELPALV
+311 FAAPANAALPPLV
-324 VQGANGT
+324 VQGADNNT
-331 IAPLLERAQEAGLD
+331 LAPLLERAQNAGVE
-345 VVHRESLQQDGTPHL
+345 VVYRESLQPSGTPRL
-360 YLGDLTLAL
+360 YLGDLVLGL

-375 AERAVNEGLE
+375 AERATNEGLD

-402 ALAASHTTSP
+402 ALAASHKTSP
-412 ESCQLATAFFQRLG
+412 EARQLATAFFQRLG

-452 DAVLQGVCSVQD
+452 DAVLQGVCSAKD
-464 GDLAMQAGVNYPR
+464 GDLAMQAGVNYPQ
-477 GPLAWADSLGLPF
+477 GPLAWADSLGLHF
-490 VHRTLLHLQQSYGEE
+490 VHRTLTHLQQSYGEE
-505 RYRSSFLLRRKAL
+505 RYRSSFLLRRNAL
-518 SKERFHE
+518 GGGSFHE